1 MNKKNILTSFTLLVS
16 TVLLFACQS
25 NESTTKSSEKIVETS
40 SSSKDAIS
48 EEQRN
53 KWLKEF
59 YEEVAE
65 TDGSN
70 YHNDI
75 EERSQKAWNENQ
87 TNIFNGQASLNVTND
102 YLPSELT
109 KLNVTIDG
117 YDEAT
122 RRLKVT
128 VTNNYDET
136 LIGTTTNSN
145 NNNLYGTYFTLYG
158 YTTLSGRSERV
169 KIAQIALVSDLP
181 AGESI
186 KLEILPSALANPQSD
201 YAKKFQNSELDSK
214 YYLLSTNYGNS
225 LWDITKDQVMGE
237 EIISEQIVL
246 SSLANIYIVPKLVF
260 ETYPSTA
267 PNDSELENLI
277 SNN

>member
-1 MNKKNILTSFTLLVS
+1 MNKKNILTGFTLLVS

-40 SSSKDAIS
+40 SSSKDAVS

-128 VTNNYDET
+128 VTNN
-136 LIGTTTNSN
+136 
-145 NNNLYGTYFTLYG
+145 
-158 YTTLSGRSERV
+158 
-169 KIAQIALVSDLP
+169 
-181 AGESI
+181 
-186 KLEILPSALANPQSD
+186 
-201 YAKKFQNSELDSK
+201 
-214 YYLLSTNYGNS
+214 
-225 LWDITKDQVMGE
+225 
-237 EIISEQIVL
+237 
-246 SSLANIYIVPKLVF
+246 
-260 ETYPSTA
+260 
-267 PNDSELENLI
+267 
-277 SNN
+277 